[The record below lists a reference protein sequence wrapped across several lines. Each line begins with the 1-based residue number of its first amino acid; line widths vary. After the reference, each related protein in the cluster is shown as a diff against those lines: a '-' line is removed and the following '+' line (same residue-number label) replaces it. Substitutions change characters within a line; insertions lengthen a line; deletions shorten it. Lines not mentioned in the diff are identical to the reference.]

1 MVNSTGQVPVISTI
15 LLLQPIGITM
25 VARMIHSKIRM
36 MITMVSSMSMTLVH
50 AVVIH
55 HLVQHGFPI
64 QPQTLMVM
72 VVEILM
78 KTLMMTTTDLKMQ
91 LMIVQPW

>member
-1 MVNSTGQVPVISTI
+1 MVNLIGQVPVILTI
-15 LLLQPIGITM
+15 LPLQLIGTTM

-55 HLVQHGFPI
+55 HLVQHGFLI
-64 QPQTLMVM
+64 QPQTLMAM

-78 KTLMMTTTDLKMQ
+78 KTLMMITMDLKMQ
-91 LMIVQPW
+91 QMIVQRS